1 MPVHGDRSNPAEAER
16 RLEALFRDDYP
27 AVLRYVARRV
37 PADSVDDVVADVF
50 LVAWRRLDRVPE
62 QSRPW
67 LIAVARN
74 VIATHVRGSRRREAL
89 NKRLRASDE
98 DTFELVLEEPESLM
112 GLALAQMS
120 ERDREA
126 VLLVAVEEL
135 TPTEAAIA
143 LGEAPVTFR
152 VRLHRAK
159 RRLRRALEEVEES
172 DTALWPS
179 DLIRPKETTS

>member
-1 MPVHGDRSNPAEAER
+1 M
-16 RLEALFRDDYP
+16 EALFRADYP

-37 PADSVDDVVADVF
+37 PNDSVDDVVADVF
-50 LVAWRRLDRVPE
+50 LVAWRRLDDVPQ

-67 LIAVARN
+67 LLGVARK
-74 VIATHVRGSRRREAL
+74 VIATHARGSRRREAL
-89 NKRLRASDE
+89 RTRLGRREES
-98 DTFELVLEEPESLM
+98 TSELTLAEPESLM
-112 GLALAQMS
+112 GLALTQLS
-120 ERDREA
+120 DRDREA

-159 RRLRRALEEVEES
+159 RRLRRALEEVEDS
-172 DTALWPS
+172 DTAAWPS
-179 DLIRPKETTS
+179 DLIRARETTS